1 MKLTEKEFIKAD
13 GTVIKLTPEWIST
26 KLGEVYEL
34 SHLDKIDQERLH
46 YGYMTE
52 ALVSFLETTDEKGV
66 PFFERVELK
75 SIDVGN
81 NRISNLL
88 NQRIILDKPSK
99 IERENFYH
107 DFKLWPTIYSDE
119 KKIDDIVVKVHSE
132 FTLCNREGDLELHFN
147 DNLVELNV
155 FELINSYDKK
165 EIYNFT
171 FEDNVASSVIISEM
185 NQPFWTNNK
194 ALDNIDVAFE
204 AKKEASIV
212 LESSA
217 INMMVDD
224 RENFT
229 FNPIKVGD
237 YFALIDSQIN
247 FDRESLKNR
256 EVELDTDFFYLKNSS
271 ISFEGAN
278 KEKVGLYT
286 RGATTLDDCEIT
298 CVDYSFINKT
308 ISTQVIGGEAQKT
321 KIKLENAVINSGVS
335 YYSNVKYD
343 FSTFEIINS
352 KLENG
357 GDEILSLANSISITN
372 STIKN
377 TLKLTNVV
385 IENADVDGLILIN
398 NSNKEKAF
406 SVVPAIKVAWSIDPA
421 SNCDKNDSRI
431 TIKNCS
437 VKLEKEDSQ
446 FYLNVYGNVSMS
458 NSNFEGNVDL
468 KTHTLYPYEAIRI
481 RDLNLDDPSKN
492 FVLFDYGN
500 EFNIDINIDNSSFI
514 NADFSVSS
522 VSNETIFPNDGEK
535 NPEESSVWDDSNYH
549 RRVDI
554 NRSEISGSV
563 DLIETSLIEDS
574 VINGGYLYNVSEV
587 KRSYLDRYNVA
598 NEKEEV
604 IIDFNS
610 KQAEEPADTKI
621 SRDNMAFEVL

>member
-13 GTVIKLTPEWIST
+13 GTVIKLTPEWISS

-34 SHLDKIDQERLH
+34 SHIDKIDQERLH

-81 NRISNLL
+81 NRFLNLL
-88 NQRIILDKPSK
+88 NQKVILDKPSK

-132 FTLCNREGDLELHFN
+132 FALCNREGDLELHFN

-165 EIYNFT
+165 EIYHFT

-185 NQPFWTNNK
+185 NQPFWSNNK

-229 FNPIKVGD
+229 FKPIKVGD
-237 YFALIDSQIN
+237 HLSLIDSQIT

-256 EVELDTDFFYLKNSS
+256 EVELDFDLLYLKDSS

-278 KEKVGLYT
+278 SQKVGL
-286 RGATTLDDCEIT
+286 RMRKIATFNSSEIT
-298 CVDYSFINKT
+298 CVDYSVINKT
-308 ISTQVIGGEAQKT
+308 IDTNTIGEEVQKT
-321 KIKLENAVINSGVS
+321 RVRFENATIDSGVS
-335 YYSNVKYD
+335 YYSDVKYE
-343 FSTFEIINS
+343 SSAFEIINS
-352 KLENG
+352 KIENE
-357 GDEILSLANSISITN
+357 GDEILSLANGIVINS

-377 TLKLTNVV
+377 TLRLANAFIK
-385 IENADVDGLILIN
+385 NADIDNLILE
-398 NSNKEKAF
+398 NKNGEQESFLLTPDHDTNRLTAG
-406 SVVPAIKVAWSIDPA
+406 D
-421 SNCDKNDSRI
+421 RI
-431 TIKNCS
+431 VIKNCEVRLGKDDNFS
-437 VKLEKEDSQ
+437 INAAGHLE
-446 FYLNVYGNVSMS
+446 FM
-458 NSNFEGNVDL
+458 NSNFERSFFLYTAL
-468 KTHTLYPYEAIRI
+468 KTPTKPIDVNQYDFANEIATMLYY
-481 RDLNLDDPSKN
+481 DQ
-492 FVLFDYGN
+492 FD
-500 EFNIDINIDNSSFI
+500 
-514 NADFSVSS
+514 
-522 VSNETIFPNDGEK
+522 
-535 NPEESSVWDDSNYH
+535 
-549 RRVDI
+549 VDH
-554 NRSEISGSV
+554 
-563 DLIETSLIEDS
+563 
-574 VINGGYLYNVSEV
+574 NVSLTLQVTNSIFKNVSLDLSILNDEHKREENLILIDASELSGPIELNGCYEV
-587 KRSYLDRYNVA
+587 GNSYIKDVFTHNISSIKSSIICNKNL
-598 NEKEEV
+598 KENSPTAL
-604 IIDFNS
+604 IDFNS
-610 KQAEEPADTKI
+610 KQPEELADTKI
-621 SRDNMAFEVL
+621 SKDNMNFEAL

>member
-13 GTVIKLTPEWIST
+13 GTVIKLTPEWISS

-81 NRISNLL
+81 NRICNLL
-88 NQRIILDKPSK
+88 NQKVILDKPSK

-132 FTLCNREGDLELHFN
+132 FTLCNREGDLELYFN
-147 DNLVELNV
+147 DNFVELNV
-155 FELINSYDKK
+155 FELINSDDKK
-165 EIYNFT
+165 EVYNFT

-185 NQPFWTNNK
+185 NQPFWSNNK

-217 INMMVDD
+217 INMMVND

-286 RGATTLDDCEIT
+286 RGATTLDDCEVT

-308 ISTQVIGGEAQKT
+308 ISTKVIGGEAQKT
-321 KIKLENAVINSGVS
+321 KIKLENAVIDSSIS
-335 YYSNVKYD
+335 YYSDVKYD

-352 KLENG
+352 KIENE

-377 TLKLTNVV
+377 TLRLANAFIK
-385 IENADVDGLILIN
+385 NADIDNLILE
-398 NSNKEKAF
+398 NKNGEKETFLLTPDHDTNRLTAG
-406 SVVPAIKVAWSIDPA
+406 D
-421 SNCDKNDSRI
+421 RI
-431 TIKNCS
+431 VIKNCE
-437 VKLEKEDSQ
+437 VRLGKDDNFNINAAGHLE
-446 FYLNVYGNVSMS
+446 FM
-458 NSNFEGNVDL
+458 NSNFEGSFFLYTALKIPTKPIDVNQYDFANEIATMLYYDQFDVD
-468 KTHTLYPYEAIRI
+468 H
-481 RDLNLDDPSKN
+481 
-492 FVLFDYGN
+492 
-500 EFNIDINIDNSSFI
+500 
-514 NADFSVSS
+514 
-522 VSNETIFPNDGEK
+522 
-535 NPEESSVWDDSNYH
+535 
-549 RRVDI
+549 
-554 NRSEISGSV
+554 
-563 DLIETSLIEDS
+563 
-574 VINGGYLYNVSEV
+574 NVSLTLQATNSIFKNVSLDLSILNDEHKREENLILIDASELSGPIELNGCYEV
-587 KRSYLDRYNVA
+587 GNSYIKDVFTHNISSIKSSIICNKNL
-598 NEKEEV
+598 KENSPTAL
-604 IIDFNS
+604 IDFNS
-610 KQAEEPADTKI
+610 KQPEEPADTKI
-621 SRDNMAFEVL
+621 SKDNMNFEAL

>member
-34 SHLDKIDQERLH
+34 SHIDQIDQERLH

-81 NRISNLL
+81 NRFCNLL
-88 NQRIILDKPSK
+88 NQRVILDKPSK

-132 FTLCNREGDLELHFN
+132 FTLCNREGDLELYFN

-165 EIYNFT
+165 EIYHFT

-185 NQPFWTNNK
+185 NQPFWSNNK

-217 INMMVDD
+217 INMMIDD

-237 YFALIDSQIN
+237 YFSLIDSQIT

-321 KIKLENAVINSGVS
+321 KVRFENAIIDSGVS
-335 YYSNVKYD
+335 YYSDVKYD

-352 KLENG
+352 KIENE
-357 GDEILSLANSISITN
+357 GDEILSLANGISITN

-377 TLKLTNVV
+377 TLKLSNVL
-385 IENADVDGLILIN
+385 IENADIDNLVLENKGKDHDSFLVQTSTVDG
-398 NSNKEKAF
+398 
-406 SVVPAIKVAWSIDPA
+406 
-421 SNCDKNDSRI
+421 DKKSQGRI
-431 TIKNCS
+431 TLNNCVVNVDDYFSIS
-437 VKLEKEDSQ
+437 VH
-446 FYLNVYGNVSMS
+446 GNFSAS
-458 NSNFEGNVDL
+458 NSNFFGINNFYSSLEDDHL
-468 KTHTLYPYEAIRI
+468 LRI
-481 RDLNLDDPSKN
+481 RSDTNL
-492 FVLFDYGN
+492 
-500 EFNIDINIDNSSFI
+500 DINIVNSNFKNAKVYAIGLSTNKGWENPDYRQTLTIHGSEMTGENELRETTLVLNSILQNVTLANASEIRNSFLKEI
-514 NADFSVSS
+514 AKSYEMPTLIEGQNLTADEPKREVGQA
-522 VSNETIFPNDGEK
+522 SNE
-535 NPEESSVWDDSNYH
+535 
-549 RRVDI
+549 
-554 NRSEISGSV
+554 
-563 DLIETSLIEDS
+563 IEAL
-574 VINGGYLYNVSEV
+574 
-587 KRSYLDRYNVA
+587 
-598 NEKEEV
+598 
-604 IIDFNS
+604 
-610 KQAEEPADTKI
+610 
-621 SRDNMAFEVL
+621 

>member
-1 MKLTEKEFIKAD
+1 MKLSEKTLTIKD
-13 GTVIKLTPEWIST
+13 GGTLTLTPEWIST

-34 SHLDKIDQERLH
+34 SHIDKIDQERLH

-81 NRISNLL
+81 NRFCNLL

-165 EIYNFT
+165 EIYNFN

-185 NQPFWTNNK
+185 NQPFWSNNK

-247 FDRESLKNR
+247 FDRESLRNR

-286 RGATTLDDCEIT
+286 RGATTLDDCEII

-352 KLENG
+352 KLENE
-357 GDEILSLANSISITN
+357 GDEILSLANGISITN
-372 STIKN
+372 STVKN
-377 TLKLTNVV
+377 TLKLANVL
-385 IENADVDGLILIN
+385 IENADIDNLVLENKGKDHDSFLVQTSTVDG
-398 NSNKEKAF
+398 
-406 SVVPAIKVAWSIDPA
+406 
-421 SNCDKNDSRI
+421 DKKSQGRI
-431 TIKNCS
+431 TLNNCVVNVDDYFSIS
-437 VKLEKEDSQ
+437 VH
-446 FYLNVYGNVSMS
+446 GNFSAS
-458 NSNFEGNVDL
+458 NSNFFGINNFYSSLEDDHL
-468 KTHTLYPYEAIRI
+468 LRI
-481 RDLNLDDPSKN
+481 RSDINL
-492 FVLFDYGN
+492 
-500 EFNIDINIDNSSFI
+500 DINIVNSNFKNAKVYAIGLLTNKEWQNPDYRQTLAIYGSELTGENELRETTLVLNSILQNVILI
-514 NADFSVSS
+514 NA
-522 VSNETIFPNDGEK
+522 
-535 NPEESSVWDDSNYH
+535 
-549 RRVDI
+549 
-554 NRSEISGSV
+554 SEIKNSFLKEV
-563 DLIETSLIEDS
+563 AKDYETPTVMEGQNLTADEPKKDVGQI
-574 VINGGYLYNVSEV
+574 
-587 KRSYLDRYNVA
+587 A
-598 NEKEEV
+598 NEIE
-604 IIDFNS
+604 
-610 KQAEEPADTKI
+610 A
-621 SRDNMAFEVL
+621 L

>member
-1 MKLTEKEFIKAD
+1 MKLAEKEFIKAD
-13 GTVIKLTPEWIST
+13 GTVIKLTPEWIGT
-26 KLGEVYEL
+26 KLGEVYKL

-81 NRISNLL
+81 NRICNLL
-88 NQRIILDKPSK
+88 NQKVILDKPSK

-147 DNLVELNV
+147 DNFVELNV
-155 FELINSYDKK
+155 FELINSNDKK
-165 EIYNFT
+165 EIYDFI

-237 YFALIDSQIN
+237 HLSLIDSQIT

-308 ISTQVIGGEAQKT
+308 ISTKVIGGEAQKT
-321 KIKLENAVINSGVS
+321 KVRFENATIDSEVS

-343 FSTFEIINS
+343 SSVFEIINS
-352 KLENG
+352 KIENS
-357 GDEILSLANSISITN
+357 GDEILSLANGISITN

-377 TLKLTNVV
+377 TLRLANAFIK
-385 IENADVDGLILIN
+385 NADIDNLILEN
-398 NSNKEKAF
+398 
-406 SVVPAIKVAWSIDPA
+406 
-421 SNCDKNDSRI
+421 KND
-431 TIKNCS
+431 
-437 VKLEKEDSQ
+437 EKET
-446 FYLNVYGNVSMS
+446 FLV
-458 NSNFEGNVDL
+458 
-468 KTHTLYPYEAIRI
+468 
-481 RDLNLDDPSKN
+481 
-492 FVLFDYGN
+492 
-500 EFNIDINIDNSSFI
+500 
-514 NADFSVSS
+514 
-522 VSNETIFPNDGEK
+522 
-535 NPEESSVWDDSNYH
+535 
-549 RRVDI
+549 
-554 NRSEISGSV
+554 
-563 DLIETSLIEDS
+563 
-574 VINGGYLYNVSEV
+574 
-587 KRSYLDRYNVA
+587 
-598 NEKEEV
+598 
-604 IIDFNS
+604 DFNS

-621 SRDNMAFEVL
+621 SKDNMNFEAL

>member
-13 GTVIKLTPEWIST
+13 GTVIKLTPEWISS

-34 SHLDKIDQERLH
+34 SHMDKIDQERLH

-66 PFFERVELK
+66 PFFERVEFK

-81 NRISNLL
+81 NRICNLL

-107 DFKLWPTIYSDE
+107 DFKLWPTTYSDE
-119 KKIDDIVVKVHSE
+119 KKINDIVIKVHSE
-132 FTLCNREGDLELHFN
+132 FALCNREGDLELYFN
-147 DNLVELNV
+147 DNIVELNV
-155 FELINSYDKK
+155 FELINSDDKK
-165 EIYNFT
+165 EIYNFN
-171 FEDNVASSVIISEM
+171 FEDNIASSIIISEM
-185 NQPFWTNNK
+185 NQPFWSNNK
-194 ALDNIDVAFE
+194 TLDNIDVAFE

-217 INMMVDD
+217 INMMIDD

-352 KLENG
+352 KLENE
-357 GDEILSLANSISITN
+357 GDKILSLANGISITN

-377 TLKLTNVV
+377 TLKLANAL
-385 IENADVDGLILIN
+385 IENADIDNLVLENKGKDHDSFLVQTSTVDG
-398 NSNKEKAF
+398 
-406 SVVPAIKVAWSIDPA
+406 
-421 SNCDKNDSRI
+421 DKKSQGRI
-431 TIKNCS
+431 TLNNCVVNVDDYFSIS
-437 VKLEKEDSQ
+437 VH
-446 FYLNVYGNVSMS
+446 GNFSAS
-458 NSNFEGNVDL
+458 NSNFFGVNNFYSSLEDDRL
-468 KTHTLYPYEAIRI
+468 LRI
-481 RDLNLDDPSKN
+481 RSDVNL
-492 FVLFDYGN
+492 
-500 EFNIDINIDNSSFI
+500 DINIINSNFKNAKVYAIGLLTNKGWENPDYRQTLTIHGSELTGENELRETTLVLNSVLQNVTLANASEIKNSFLKEVAKNYETPTI
-514 NADFSVSS
+514 IEGVNLVANEPKKDVGQ
-522 VSNETIFPNDGEK
+522 VSNE
-535 NPEESSVWDDSNYH
+535 
-549 RRVDI
+549 
-554 NRSEISGSV
+554 
-563 DLIETSLIEDS
+563 IEAL
-574 VINGGYLYNVSEV
+574 
-587 KRSYLDRYNVA
+587 
-598 NEKEEV
+598 
-604 IIDFNS
+604 
-610 KQAEEPADTKI
+610 
-621 SRDNMAFEVL
+621 

>member
-1 MKLTEKEFIKAD
+1 MKLKEKEFTKAD
-13 GTVIKLTPEWIST
+13 GTVIKLNPEWIST

-81 NRISNLL
+81 NRICNLL
-88 NQRIILDKPSK
+88 NQRIIFDKPSK

-107 DFKLWPTIYSDE
+107 DFNLWPTIYSDE

-165 EIYNFT
+165 EIYNFN

-229 FNPIKVGD
+229 FKPIKVGD
-237 YFALIDSQIN
+237 HLSLIDSQIT

-256 EVELDTDFFYLKNSS
+256 EVELDFDFLYLKDSS
-271 ISFEGAN
+271 ISFEGVN
-278 KEKVGLYT
+278 SQKVGL
-286 RGATTLDDCEIT
+286 RMRKIATFNSSEIT
-298 CVDYSFINKT
+298 CVDYSVINKT
-308 ISTQVIGGEAQKT
+308 IDANTIGEEVQKT
-321 KIKLENAVINSGVS
+321 RVRFENAVINSGVS

-343 FSTFEIINS
+343 SSVFEIINS
-352 KLENG
+352 KIENS
-357 GDEILSLANSISITN
+357 GDEILSLANGISITN

-377 TLKLTNVV
+377 TLKLANVL
-385 IENADVDGLILIN
+385 IENADIDNLVLENNGKDHDSFLVQTSTVDG
-398 NSNKEKAF
+398 
-406 SVVPAIKVAWSIDPA
+406 
-421 SNCDKNDSRI
+421 DKKSQGRI
-431 TIKNCS
+431 TLNNCVVNVDDYFSIS
-437 VKLEKEDSQ
+437 VH
-446 FYLNVYGNVSMS
+446 GNFSAS
-458 NSNFEGNVDL
+458 NSNFFGINNFYSSLEDDHL
-468 KTHTLYPYEAIRI
+468 LRI
-481 RDLNLDDPSKN
+481 RSDINL
-492 FVLFDYGN
+492 
-500 EFNIDINIDNSSFI
+500 DINIVNSNFKNAKVYAIGLLTNKEWQNPDYRQTLTIHGSELTGENELRETTLVLNSILQNVTLANASEIRNSFLKEI
-514 NADFSVSS
+514 AKSYEMPTLIEGQNLTADEPKREVGQA
-522 VSNETIFPNDGEK
+522 SNE
-535 NPEESSVWDDSNYH
+535 
-549 RRVDI
+549 
-554 NRSEISGSV
+554 
-563 DLIETSLIEDS
+563 IEAL
-574 VINGGYLYNVSEV
+574 
-587 KRSYLDRYNVA
+587 
-598 NEKEEV
+598 
-604 IIDFNS
+604 
-610 KQAEEPADTKI
+610 
-621 SRDNMAFEVL
+621 

>member
-13 GTVIKLTPEWIST
+13 GTVIKLTPEWISS

-34 SHLDKIDQERLH
+34 SHMDKIDQERLH

-66 PFFERVELK
+66 PFFERVEFK

-81 NRISNLL
+81 NRICNLL

-107 DFKLWPTIYSDE
+107 DFNLWPTTYSDE
-119 KKIDDIVVKVHSE
+119 KRIDDIVVKVHSE
-132 FTLCNREGDLELHFN
+132 FALCNREGDLELYFN

-165 EIYNFT
+165 EIYYFT
-171 FEDNVASSVIISEM
+171 FEDNVASSVVISEM
-185 NQPFWTNNK
+185 NQPFWSNNK

-217 INMMVDD
+217 INMMIDD

-352 KLENG
+352 KLENE
-357 GDEILSLANSISITN
+357 GDKILSLANGISITN

-377 TLKLTNVV
+377 TLKLANAI
-385 IENADVDGLILIN
+385 IENADIDNLVLENKGKDHDSFLVQTSTVDGDKKSQGRITL
-398 NSNKEKAF
+398 
-406 SVVPAIKVAWSIDPA
+406 
-421 SNCDKNDSRI
+421 SNCVVNVDDYFSI
-431 TIKNCS
+431 S
-437 VKLEKEDSQ
+437 VH
-446 FYLNVYGNVSMS
+446 GNFSAS
-458 NSNFEGNVDL
+458 NSNFFGVNNFYSSLEDDRL
-468 KTHTLYPYEAIRI
+468 LRI
-481 RDLNLDDPSKN
+481 RSDVNL
-492 FVLFDYGN
+492 
-500 EFNIDINIDNSSFI
+500 DINIINSNFKNAKLYAIGLLTNKEWENPDYRQTLTIHGSELTGENELRETTLVLNSVLQNAALANASAIKNSFLKEVAKNYEMPTTI
-514 NADFSVSS
+514 EGVNLVANEPKKDIGQ
-522 VSNETIFPNDGEK
+522 VSNE
-535 NPEESSVWDDSNYH
+535 
-549 RRVDI
+549 
-554 NRSEISGSV
+554 
-563 DLIETSLIEDS
+563 IEAL
-574 VINGGYLYNVSEV
+574 
-587 KRSYLDRYNVA
+587 
-598 NEKEEV
+598 
-604 IIDFNS
+604 
-610 KQAEEPADTKI
+610 
-621 SRDNMAFEVL
+621 

>member
-1 MKLTEKEFIKAD
+1 MKLKQKEFTKAD
-13 GTVIKLTPEWIST
+13 GTVIKLTPEWISS

-52 ALVSFLETTDEKGV
+52 ALVSFLETTDEKGT

-81 NRISNLL
+81 NRICNLL
-88 NQRIILDKPSK
+88 NQRVIFDNPSK

-107 DFKLWPTIYSDE
+107 DFKLWPTMYSDE

-132 FTLCNREGDLELHFN
+132 FTLCNREGDLELYFN

-165 EIYNFT
+165 EIYHFT

-185 NQPFWTNNK
+185 NQPFWSNNK

-217 INMMVDD
+217 INMMIDD

-352 KLENG
+352 KLENE
-357 GDEILSLANSISITN
+357 GDEILSLANGISITN
-372 STIKN
+372 STVKN
-377 TLKLTNVV
+377 TLKLANVL
-385 IENADVDGLILIN
+385 IENADIDNLVLENKGKDHDSFLVQTSTVDG
-398 NSNKEKAF
+398 
-406 SVVPAIKVAWSIDPA
+406 
-421 SNCDKNDSRI
+421 DKKSQGRI
-431 TIKNCS
+431 TLNNCVVNVDDYFSIS
-437 VKLEKEDSQ
+437 VHSN
-446 FYLNVYGNVSMS
+446 FSAS
-458 NSNFEGNVDL
+458 NSNFFGINNFYSSLEDDHL
-468 KTHTLYPYEAIRI
+468 LRI
-481 RDLNLDDPSKN
+481 RSDINL
-492 FVLFDYGN
+492 
-500 EFNIDINIDNSSFI
+500 DINIVNSNFKNAKVYAIGLLTNKEWQNPDYRQTLAIYGSELTGENELRETTLVLNSILQNVTLANASEIKNSFLKEVAKNYEMPTTI
-514 NADFSVSS
+514 EGVNLVANEPKREVGQ
-522 VSNETIFPNDGEK
+522 VSNE
-535 NPEESSVWDDSNYH
+535 
-549 RRVDI
+549 
-554 NRSEISGSV
+554 
-563 DLIETSLIEDS
+563 IEAL
-574 VINGGYLYNVSEV
+574 
-587 KRSYLDRYNVA
+587 
-598 NEKEEV
+598 
-604 IIDFNS
+604 
-610 KQAEEPADTKI
+610 
-621 SRDNMAFEVL
+621 

>member
-1 MKLTEKEFIKAD
+1 MKLTGKEFIKAD
-13 GTVIKLTPEWIST
+13 GTVVKLTPEWIST
-26 KLGEVYEL
+26 KLGEVYAL
-34 SHLDKIDQERLH
+34 SCLDRIDQERLH

-81 NRISNLL
+81 NRICNLL
-88 NQRIILDKPSK
+88 NQKVILDKPSK

-165 EIYNFT
+165 EIYNFN

-185 NQPFWTNNK
+185 NQPFWSNNK

-237 YFALIDSQIN
+237 HLSLVDSQIT

-256 EVELDTDFFYLKNSS
+256 EVELDFDLLYLKDSS
-271 ISFEGAN
+271 ISFEGVHSQ
-278 KEKVGLYT
+278 KVGL
-286 RGATTLDDCEIT
+286 RMRKIATFNSSEIT
-298 CVDYSFINKT
+298 CVDYSVINKT
-308 ISTQVIGGEAQKT
+308 IDANTIGEEVQKT
-321 KIKLENAVINSGVS
+321 RVRFENAVINSSIS
-335 YYSNVKYD
+335 YYSDVKYD

-352 KLENG
+352 KIENE
-357 GDEILSLANSISITN
+357 GDEILSLANGIVINS

-377 TLKLTNVV
+377 TLRLANAFIK
-385 IENADVDGLILIN
+385 NADIDNLILE
-398 NSNKEKAF
+398 NKNGEKETFLLTPDHDTNRLTAG
-406 SVVPAIKVAWSIDPA
+406 D
-421 SNCDKNDSRI
+421 RI
-431 TIKNCS
+431 VIKNCEVRLGKDDNFS
-437 VKLEKEDSQ
+437 INAAGHLE
-446 FYLNVYGNVSMS
+446 FM
-458 NSNFEGNVDL
+458 NSNFEGSFFLYTAL
-468 KTHTLYPYEAIRI
+468 KTPTKPIDVNQYDFANEIATMLYY
-481 RDLNLDDPSKN
+481 DQ
-492 FVLFDYGN
+492 FD
-500 EFNIDINIDNSSFI
+500 
-514 NADFSVSS
+514 
-522 VSNETIFPNDGEK
+522 
-535 NPEESSVWDDSNYH
+535 
-549 RRVDI
+549 VDH
-554 NRSEISGSV
+554 
-563 DLIETSLIEDS
+563 
-574 VINGGYLYNVSEV
+574 NVSLTLQATNSIFKNVSLDLSILNDEHKREENLILIDASELSGPIELNGCYEV
-587 KRSYLDRYNVA
+587 GNSYMKDVFTHNISSIKSSIICNKNL
-598 NEKEEV
+598 KENSPTAL
-604 IIDFNS
+604 IDFNS
-610 KQAEEPADTKI
+610 KQPEEPADTKI
-621 SRDNMAFEVL
+621 SKDNMNFEAL

>member
-1 MKLTEKEFIKAD
+1 MKLQNKEFIKAD

-81 NRISNLL
+81 NRICNLL

-132 FTLCNREGDLELHFN
+132 FALCNREGDLELHFN
-147 DNLVELNV
+147 DNFVELNV
-155 FELINSYDKK
+155 FELINSDDKK
-165 EIYNFT
+165 EIYHFT

-185 NQPFWTNNK
+185 NQPFWSNNK

-204 AKKEASIV
+204 AKKGASII

-217 INMMVDD
+217 INMMIDD

-237 YFALIDSQIN
+237 YFSLIDSQIT

-335 YYSNVKYD
+335 YYSDVKYD

-352 KLENG
+352 KLENE
-357 GDEILSLANSISITN
+357 GDEILSLANGISITN

-377 TLKLTNVV
+377 TLKLANVL
-385 IENADVDGLILIN
+385 IENADIDNLVLENKGKDHDSFLVQTSTVDGDKKSQGRITL
-398 NSNKEKAF
+398 
-406 SVVPAIKVAWSIDPA
+406 
-421 SNCDKNDSRI
+421 SNCVVNVDDYFSI
-431 TIKNCS
+431 S
-437 VKLEKEDSQ
+437 VHGN
-446 FYLNVYGNVSMS
+446 FYAS
-458 NSNFEGNVDL
+458 NSNFFGINNFYSSLEDDRL
-468 KTHTLYPYEAIRI
+468 LRI
-481 RDLNLDDPSKN
+481 RSEVNL
-492 FVLFDYGN
+492 
-500 EFNIDINIDNSSFI
+500 DINIINSNFK
-514 NADFSVSS
+514 NAKLYAIGLSTNKEWENPDYRQTLTIHGSEMTGE
-522 VSNETIFPNDGEK
+522 NELRETTLVLNSILQNVTLA
-535 NPEESSVWDDSNYH
+535 NA
-549 RRVDI
+549 
-554 NRSEISGSV
+554 SEIRNSFLKEIAKSYEMPT
-563 DLIETSLIEDS
+563 LIEGQNLTADELKKDVGQI
-574 VINGGYLYNVSEV
+574 
-587 KRSYLDRYNVA
+587 A
-598 NEKEEV
+598 NEIE
-604 IIDFNS
+604 
-610 KQAEEPADTKI
+610 A
-621 SRDNMAFEVL
+621 L

>member
-1 MKLTEKEFIKAD
+1 MKLKQKEFTKAD
-13 GTVIKLTPEWIST
+13 GTVIKLTPEWISS

-34 SHLDKIDQERLH
+34 SCLDRIDQERLH

-81 NRISNLL
+81 NRICNLL

-132 FTLCNREGDLELHFN
+132 FALCNREGDLELYFN

-155 FELINSYDKK
+155 FELINSDNKK
-165 EIYNFT
+165 EIYHFT
-171 FEDNVASSVIISEM
+171 FEDNIASSVIISEM

-217 INMMVDD
+217 INMMIDD

-247 FDRESLKNR
+247 FDRESLRNR

-271 ISFEGAN
+271 ISFEGTN

-321 KIKLENAVINSGVS
+321 KIKLENAVIDSGVS

-352 KLENG
+352 KIENE
-357 GDEILSLANSISITN
+357 GDEILSLANGISITN

-377 TLKLTNVV
+377 TLKLANVL
-385 IENADVDGLILIN
+385 IENADIDNLVLENNGKDHDSFLVQTSTVDG
-398 NSNKEKAF
+398 
-406 SVVPAIKVAWSIDPA
+406 
-421 SNCDKNDSRI
+421 DKKSQGRI
-431 TIKNCS
+431 TLNNCVVNVDDYFSIS
-437 VKLEKEDSQ
+437 VH
-446 FYLNVYGNVSMS
+446 GNFSAS
-458 NSNFEGNVDL
+458 NSNFFGINNFYSSLEDDHL
-468 KTHTLYPYEAIRI
+468 LRI
-481 RDLNLDDPSKN
+481 RSDTNL
-492 FVLFDYGN
+492 
-500 EFNIDINIDNSSFI
+500 DINIVNSNFK
-514 NADFSVSS
+514 NAKVYAIGLSTNKGWENPDYRQTLTIHGSEMTGE
-522 VSNETIFPNDGEK
+522 NELRETTLVLNSILQNVTLA
-535 NPEESSVWDDSNYH
+535 NA
-549 RRVDI
+549 
-554 NRSEISGSV
+554 SEIRNSFLKEIAKSYEMPT
-563 DLIETSLIEDS
+563 LIEGQNLTADELKKDVGQI
-574 VINGGYLYNVSEV
+574 
-587 KRSYLDRYNVA
+587 A
-598 NEKEEV
+598 NEIE
-604 IIDFNS
+604 
-610 KQAEEPADTKI
+610 A
-621 SRDNMAFEVL
+621 L

>member
-1 MKLTEKEFIKAD
+1 MKLKEKEFTKAD

-66 PFFERVELK
+66 PFFERVEFK

-81 NRISNLL
+81 NRIRNLL
-88 NQRIILDKPSK
+88 NQRVILDKPSE

-132 FTLCNREGDLELHFN
+132 FTLCNREGDLELYFN

-165 EIYNFT
+165 EIYNFN
-171 FEDNVASSVIISEM
+171 FEDNAASSVIISEM

-217 INMMVDD
+217 INMMVND

-352 KLENG
+352 KLENE
-357 GDEILSLANSISITN
+357 GDEILSLANGISITD

-377 TLKLTNVV
+377 TLKLANAI
-385 IENADVDGLILIN
+385 IEKADIDNLVLENKGKDHDSFLVQTSTVDG
-398 NSNKEKAF
+398 
-406 SVVPAIKVAWSIDPA
+406 
-421 SNCDKNDSRI
+421 DKKSQGRI
-431 TIKNCS
+431 TLNNCVFNVDDYFSIS
-437 VKLEKEDSQ
+437 VH
-446 FYLNVYGNVSMS
+446 GNFSAS
-458 NSNFEGNVDL
+458 NSNFFGINNFYSSLEDDHL
-468 KTHTLYPYEAIRI
+468 LRI
-481 RDLNLDDPSKN
+481 RSDTNL
-492 FVLFDYGN
+492 
-500 EFNIDINIDNSSFI
+500 DINIVNSNFKNAKVYAIGLSTNKGWENPDYRQTLTIHGSEMTGENELRETTLVLNSILQNVTLANASEIRNSFLKEI
-514 NADFSVSS
+514 AKSYEMPTLIEGQNLTADEPKREVGQA
-522 VSNETIFPNDGEK
+522 SNE
-535 NPEESSVWDDSNYH
+535 
-549 RRVDI
+549 
-554 NRSEISGSV
+554 
-563 DLIETSLIEDS
+563 IEAL
-574 VINGGYLYNVSEV
+574 
-587 KRSYLDRYNVA
+587 
-598 NEKEEV
+598 
-604 IIDFNS
+604 
-610 KQAEEPADTKI
+610 
-621 SRDNMAFEVL
+621 

>member
-34 SHLDKIDQERLH
+34 SHIDQIDQERLH

-81 NRISNLL
+81 NRIRNLL
-88 NQRIILDKPSK
+88 NQRVILDKPSE

-132 FTLCNREGDLELHFN
+132 FALCNREGDLELHFN

-165 EIYNFT
+165 EIYNFN

-185 NQPFWTNNK
+185 NQPFWSNNK

-217 INMMVDD
+217 INMMIDD

-229 FNPIKVGD
+229 FNPIKIGD

-308 ISTQVIGGEAQKT
+308 ISTKVIGGEAQKT

-335 YYSNVKYD
+335 YYSDIKYD

-352 KLENG
+352 KLENE
-357 GDEILSLANSISITN
+357 GDEILSLANGISITN
-372 STIKN
+372 STVKN
-377 TLKLTNVV
+377 TLKLANNVL
-385 IENADVDGLILIN
+385 IENADIDNLVLENNGKDHDSFLVQTSTVDG
-398 NSNKEKAF
+398 
-406 SVVPAIKVAWSIDPA
+406 
-421 SNCDKNDSRI
+421 DKKSQGRI
-431 TIKNCS
+431 TLNNCVVNVDDYFSIS
-437 VKLEKEDSQ
+437 VH
-446 FYLNVYGNVSMS
+446 GNFSAS
-458 NSNFEGNVDL
+458 NSNFFGINNFYSSLEDDHL
-468 KTHTLYPYEAIRI
+468 LRI
-481 RDLNLDDPSKN
+481 RSDINL
-492 FVLFDYGN
+492 
-500 EFNIDINIDNSSFI
+500 DINIVNSNFK
-514 NADFSVSS
+514 NAKVYAIGLLTNKEWENPDYRQTLTIHGSELAGENELRETTLVLNSVLQ
-522 VSNETIFPNDGEK
+522 NATLANA
-535 NPEESSVWDDSNYH
+535 
-549 RRVDI
+549 
-554 NRSEISGSV
+554 SEIKNSFLKEV
-563 DLIETSLIEDS
+563 AKNYEMPTTIEGVNL
-574 VINGGYLYNVSEV
+574 
-587 KRSYLDRYNVA
+587 VA
-598 NEKEEV
+598 NEPKKDV
-604 IIDFNS
+604 G
-610 KQAEEPADTKI
+610 QATNGLEI
-621 SRDNMAFEVL
+621 L